1 MHDGDGFDFANPSPD
16 PDASEGQQGP
26 AEAEVD
32 EAAWAVARK
41 GVVAGQEGLEN
52 GIIEVIRTC
61 YDPEIPVNLYDMG
74 LIYGIGIDTE
84 GMVWIDMTLTSPHCS
99 VAETLPIEVRER
111 VRMCPGVKDVHVEIV
126 WDPPWDIEMMSEAAR
141 LELGMF

>member
-1 MHDGDGFDFANPSPD
+1 MQNEDGFDFATPSPD
-16 PDASEGQQGP
+16 PDMGTVEQGT
-26 AEAEVD
+26 AEAAGD
-32 EAAWAVARK
+32 EAAWATARQGVA
-41 GVVAGQEGLEN
+41 AGQEGLED

-74 LIYGIGIDTE
+74 LIYGIGIDSE
-84 GMVWIDMTLTSPHCS
+84 GMVWIDMTLTSPHCP
-99 VAETLPIEVRER
+99 VAETLPAEVCER

-126 WDPPWDIEMMSEAAR
+126 WEPTWDMEMMSEAAK